1 MIRLILI
8 VLITIFISSFAVW
21 VANKEGKVIIEWL
34 GWQINTS
41 PGFFLITIF
50 TLSYSVYIILAFL
63 GEVLKMPGKIR
74 NRVKNKRIK
83 KAEIYLQK
91 GIIAAFYGN
100 KEETFKSLDY
110 TKKFLKNSPLMMLL
124 EFQNHVFNKND
135 KESFLILSQMIDIPI
150 LKPLAIKGLIAY
162 SRKKKDLDLFKNVL
176 NKSLDKEIKLSW
188 IKQDLYNFCAR
199 HNADRINILCLV
211 RNSYPNDG

>member
-50 TLSYSVYIILAFL
+50 ILSYAAYIILTFL

-74 NRVKNKRIK
+74 NRIKNNRIK

-100 KEETFKSLDY
+100 KEETK
-110 TKKFLKNSPLMMLL
+110 
-124 EFQNHVFNKND
+124 
-135 KESFLILSQMIDIPI
+135 
-150 LKPLAIKGLIAY
+150 
-162 SRKKKDLDLFKNVL
+162 
-176 NKSLDKEIKLSW
+176 
-188 IKQDLYNFCAR
+188 
-199 HNADRINILCLV
+199 
-211 RNSYPNDG
+211 